1 MHANVKVL
9 VVDDDTRFRDNA
21 VRLLAA
27 EGFTVFGVADG
38 LEALELLQNND
49 YDVVVMDQRMP
60 ELSGVETLRALRM
73 GGCKAEVIILTGHAS
88 VDDAVEGMNLGAAE
102 YLLKPATTK
111 RLVEKIMTA
120 YERKQEKM
128 RKFGA

>member
-27 EGFTVFGVADG
+27 EGLTVFGVADG